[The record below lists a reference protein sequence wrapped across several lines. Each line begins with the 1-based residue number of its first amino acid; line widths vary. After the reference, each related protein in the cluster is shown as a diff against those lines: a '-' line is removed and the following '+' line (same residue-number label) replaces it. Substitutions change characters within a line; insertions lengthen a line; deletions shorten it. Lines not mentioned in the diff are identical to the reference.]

1 MTSLRKKVVIAIS
14 LVFFSSF
21 FAFTLFVKPT
31 TGFVSDGVNYVSP
44 DNLLPGDI
52 IVLGTPGS
60 FFDYLIPGEYSHSEL
75 YCGVVQPGELIWD
88 RDNHEWMAPGTPYV
102 IHSTK
107 SSNAG
112 NGLGYSTFEEAVNN
126 HAEDVLILRVLKP
139 NGQLLSASER
149 QAVVD
154 WAKSR
159 LEGGTDGYPVG
170 PDYDINWFSKDVYGE
185 NYYCSE
191 LVWAAYMAVL
201 GIDLDSET
209 STFDIGVS
217 PDDLWHS
224 QYTSVIAY
232 ESGSV
237 TVNCPSDIVKVTV
250 FVDEIYYDTD
260 YDPWPK
266 GAGEMYIISRS
277 GLGDRDVD
285 GNTLATE
292 EGYPGNGKIGDV
304 PDGTWSRNGAGPL
317 DWNKYFYAL
326 VPVGRYMRIRIE
338 AWEDD
343 SVTDGDDQYPV
354 WQWYWSYSTWQGYI
368 NNGWCWSG
376 SRVDLGDCRYTI
388 WFKIDTV
395 Y

>member
-1 MTSLRKKVVIAIS
+1 MISLRKKVVIAIS
-14 LVFFSSF
+14 LVFFSCF
-21 FAFTLFVKPT
+21 FAFTLFVKPA
-31 TGFVSDGVNYVSP
+31 TGFASDGVNYVSP

-107 SSNAG
+107 SDNAG

-237 TVNCPSDIVKVTV
+237 TVNCPADIVKVTV

-285 GNTLATE
+285 GNMLATE
-292 EGYPGNGKIGDV
+292 EGYPGNGKIGEV

-354 WQWYWSYSTWQGYI
+354 WQWYWSYSTWQGYM
-368 NNGWCWSG
+368 NNGWWWSG